1 MRRIADEKNVDLVV
15 VDTGDRAEGNDNT
28 TELLASCELWLTDVL

>member
-15 VDTGDRAEGNDNT
+15 VDTGDRAEGGNNT
-28 TELLASCELWLTDVL
+28 RKLFASREL